1 MNIIDTIIN
10 LFPKKKIRY
19 QNQFDKVVNLTLPD
33 YVNTSGNTNLAGGGI
48 GSDQN
53 PTGTGGSQGTQ
64 RGADGLTAA
73 ERLKINLL
81 KTYNDKLALYKTL
94 KLDYNKKFNEGTE
107 TPANMAKLK
116 TALLKLKAEVAVA
129 LNGIKTY
136 TEYTAAKVSFEAT
149 PETIGTYKV
158 KAIL

>member
-10 LFPKKKIRY
+10 LFPTKKIRY

-33 YVNTSGNTNLAGGGI
+33 YVNSTGNTNLAGGGK
-48 GSDQN
+48 GTDQN

-64 RGADGLTAA
+64 IGADGLTVA
-73 ERLKINLL
+73 ERNKIRFLKI
-81 KTYNDKLALYKTL
+81 YNDKLALYKTL

-116 TALLKLKAEVAVA
+116 AALLKLKTEVAVA

-136 TEYTAAKVSFEAT
+136 AEYTAAKINFEAV
-149 PETIGTYKV
+149 PEVIGSYKV
-158 KAIL
+158 KTIL

>member
-1 MNIIDTIIN
+1 MSIIDTIIN
-10 LFPKKKIRY
+10 LFPTKKNRY

-33 YVNTSGNTNLAGGGI
+33 YVDSSGNTNLAGGGK

-107 TPANMAKLK
+107 TPAKMITLK
-116 TALLKLKAEVAVA
+116 AALLKLKSEVAVA

-136 TEYTAAKVSFEAT
+136 AEYTAAKINFEAV
-149 PETIGTYKV
+149 PEVIGAYKV
-158 KAIL
+158 KTVV

>member
-10 LFPKKKIRY
+10 LFPTKKIRY

-33 YVNTSGNTNLAGGGI
+33 YVNPTGNTNLAGGGK
-48 GSDQN
+48 GTDQN

-64 RGADGLTAA
+64 RGSDGLTAA

-136 TEYTAAKVSFEAT
+136 AEYTAAKINFEAV
-149 PETIGTYKV
+149 PEVIGSYKV
-158 KAIL
+158 KTIL